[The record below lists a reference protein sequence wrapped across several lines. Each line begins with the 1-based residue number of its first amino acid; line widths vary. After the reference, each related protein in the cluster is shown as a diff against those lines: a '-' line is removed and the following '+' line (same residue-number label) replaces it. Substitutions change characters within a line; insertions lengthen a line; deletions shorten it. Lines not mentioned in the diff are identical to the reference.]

1 MPVRSTPV
9 ASVSLTRG
17 HRRNVGTETCDIV
30 DYSYSNE
37 WLLRVT
43 GDARVHGDR
52 LEKAFH
58 NAAPGAINRTFSGHV
73 YHQSPNLVASSLGY
87 NNLDQQGDRA
97 WRMEWFHATPCC
109 TGNQAR
115 LLPNYIHHTWM
126 GTPDGGLAATMYAPV
141 TVRSSV
147 GDVTVEIASKTSYP
161 FEDTAIMD
169 VTVVDSKTKN
179 FPLWLRIPAWW

>member
-1 MPVRSTPV
+1 MRACTATGWRRPSTTLRLGRSIAHSAGT
-9 ASVSLTRG
+9 STTVS
-17 HRRNVGTETCDIV
+17 
-30 DYSYSNE
+30 
-37 WLLRVT
+37 
-43 GDARVHGDR
+43 A
-52 LEKAFH
+52 
-58 NAAPGAINRTFSGHV
+58 AAPFASSLEASRSGCTE
-73 YHQSPNLVASSLGY
+73 SPNLVASSLGY

-147 GDVTVEIASKTSYP
+147 GDVTVEISSKTSYP